1 MGLEGSRGA
10 GVGVLRFL
18 RVSAGFYSLEFINQ
32 CNCIVSTFSGP
43 LQSQDRSFC
52 EAGHTRSTLS
62 LTPHAIE
69 VMVVSTTRCS
79 GDNVTGVVVVMV
91 VVVVDVE
98 VEVEVEAVAVAVA
111 IGVELGVV
119 VAVVVIDVVVVAAA
133 AASAVVVVAVVG

>member
-69 VMVVSTTRCS
+69 VMVEGARVR
-79 GDNVTGVVVVMV
+79 GR
-91 VVVVDVE
+91 
-98 VEVEVEAVAVAVA
+98 
-111 IGVELGVV
+111 
-119 VAVVVIDVVVVAAA
+119 
-133 AASAVVVVAVVG
+133 